1 MPVDRQGVEDATRA
15 LLVALGED
23 PDREGLRETP
33 QRVARAWVEFLQVD
47 DVVTTSFSE
56 TCDEMVVVR
65 DIAFHSFC
73 EHHLLPFTG
82 RAHIAYIP
90 NGEVVGI
97 SKLARILDQ
106 YARALQ
112 IQERLTA
119 QVADAIQEA
128 TGALGVAVIIEAEHT
143 CMTLR
148 GVRKPGA
155 VTVTSALR
163 GVFHDNAAARS
174 EVLALCQRG

>member
-1 MPVDRQGVEDATRA
+1 MPVDRQGVEAATRA

-23 PDREGLRETP
+23 PEREGLRETP
-33 QRVARAWVEFLQVD
+33 QRVARAWAEFLD
-47 DVVTTSFSE
+47 DGEITATSFDE
-56 TCDEMVVVR
+56 TCDEMVILR
-65 DIAFHSFC
+65 GIAFHSFC

-82 RAHIAYIP
+82 QARIAYIP
-90 NGEVVGI
+90 NGRVVGI
-97 SKLARILDQ
+97 SKLARILDKH
-106 YARALQ
+106 ARALQ

-119 QVADAIQEA
+119 QVADAIQDA
-128 TGALGVAVIIEAEHT
+128 TDALGVAVIIEAEHT

-163 GVFHDNAAARS
+163 GVFHDNPAARA
-174 EVLALCQRG
+174 EVLALCQGR

>member
-1 MPVDRQGVEDATRA
+1 MSVDRAGVAAATRA
-15 LLVALGED
+15 LLIAIGED
-23 PDREGLRETP
+23 PEREGLKETP
-33 QRVARAWVEFLQVD
+33 QRVARAWSEFLAADAVSA
-47 DVVTTSFSE
+47 TSFAE
-56 TCDEMVVVR
+56 ACDEMVVLR

-73 EHHLLPFTG
+73 EHHILPFTG
-82 RAHIAYIP
+82 VAHIAYIP
-90 NGEVVGI
+90 NGRVVGI

-128 TGALGVAVIIEAEHT
+128 TDALGVAVIIEAEHS

-163 GVFHDNAAARS
+163 GVFHDNAAARA
-174 EVLALCQRG
+174 EVMALCRAQ